1 MSGIMAILYPSIL
14 TDSGISCEE
23 QMKIK
28 TSGNRIGS
36 VEIEAA
42 ITAHL
47 AVAEAM
53 ALGVPDELKGQSIVA
68 NVVLKREYENCKR

>member
-14 TDSGISCEE
+14 TDIGISWEDV
-23 QMKIK
+23 IK

-53 ALGVPDELKGQSIVA
+53 AIGVPDELKGQSIVA
-68 NVVLKREYENCKR
+68 RVVLKREYENCKR